1 MCAHPCFWLGA
12 ELVVRVLERDRA
24 LEHRRTETDTQHFY
38 KRHLDCFDRQAVLFV
53 DVASLP
59 WSIMLSNLA
68 FTQVLTLSPYR
79 GPRCMTAGCTSRKDS
94 ICRHLVNNPHKAS
107 CGWTYV
113 RR

>member
-1 MCAHPCFWLGA
+1 MTTSAWLGA

-59 WSIMLSNLA
+59 WSIMLCNQA
-68 FTQVLTLSPYR
+68 FTQVISLCL
-79 GPRCMTAGCTSRKDS
+79 
-94 ICRHLVNNPHKAS
+94 
-107 CGWTYV
+107 
-113 RR
+113 